1 MMETISAILVVILL
15 FITNECDAA
24 PGCSPDEPVFVWP
37 LHLKTGSVDIV
48 TNTSNGDIGSSC
60 TFVSVVGENIAS
72 AIEFSGESDSYIN
85 LGVQPSATFL
95 SGDYTIQF
103 YLNVKSA
110 TSGVLMQYK
119 SLSQT
124 IEFDIEEWKI
134 FLNDGII
141 NVHINGMSGEQLT
154 YDKET
159 IVANTWYHIMLE
171 RDISRE
177 AVKIFLDR
185 KELGDKGISKNFV
198 DKPTLAPGMIY
209 LGQDSN
215 HQNNLRGMISCL
227 QIIPC
232 KETVKPWYDTYCDIG
247 NVSYVN
253 LIDTT
258 TTTTTTTVQPTT
270 TTTTNVPPTASN
282 PKLNYLG
289 VEDRCSHFTLMKQDA
304 TYNDVIMSTE
314 VVDIVS
320 CFRLCNQDIA
330 CFTFAVRQNTGSEA
344 YHCKLGIRESSVH
357 SDPGSMIYIRK

>member
-1 MMETISAILVVILL
+1 VE
-15 FITNECDAA
+15 
-24 PGCSPDEPVFVWP
+24 
-37 LHLKTGSVDIV
+37 IV
-48 TNTSNGDIGSSC
+48 TNTSNGDIGSC

-72 AIEFSGESDSYIN
+72 AIEFSGESDSYMN
-85 LGVQPSATFL
+85 LGVQPNAAFL
-95 SGDYTIQF
+95 GDYTIQF

-124 IEFDIEEWKI
+124 NKFDIEEWKI
-134 FLNDGII
+134 FLNNGII

-154 YDKET
+154 YNKKT

-185 KELGDKGISKNFV
+185 KELGDKGISKNFI

-209 LGQDSN
+209 LGEDSN
-215 HQNNLRGMISCL
+215 HQNNLRGMVSCL

-232 KETVKPWYDTYCDIG
+232 KETVKPSYDTYCDIG
-247 NVSYVN
+247 DVSYLH

-270 TTTTNVPPTASN
+270 TTTTTTVQPATPTTTTTTTVQTGTTTTTVQPTTTRTTVSMVDTTLTNLILSTAQLTTTATTTVPQTSITGN
-282 PKLNYLG
+282 P
-289 VEDRCSHFTLMKQDA
+289 R
-304 TYNDVIMSTE
+304 
-314 VVDIVS
+314 
-320 CFRLCNQDIA
+320 
-330 CFTFAVRQNTGSEA
+330 
-344 YHCKLGIRESSVH
+344 KLGYHFILFKPLELLLVV
-357 SDPGSMIYIRK
+357 MQVFY